1 MSSSLM
7 MSQSGS
13 SSFHLVE
20 GEEEETPER
29 LESLVMSDEP
39 RAEVEFPKVFSVDG
53 RKNDEKSPK
62 KNPCENDLFLV
73 TC

>member
-13 SSFHLVE
+13 SCFHLLE

-29 LESLVMSDEP
+29 LESLVMSDE
-39 RAEVEFPKVFSVDG
+39 VEFPKVFSVDG
-53 RKNDEKSPK
+53 RKNDEKSQEK
-62 KNPCENDLFLV
+62 KSL
-73 TC
+73 